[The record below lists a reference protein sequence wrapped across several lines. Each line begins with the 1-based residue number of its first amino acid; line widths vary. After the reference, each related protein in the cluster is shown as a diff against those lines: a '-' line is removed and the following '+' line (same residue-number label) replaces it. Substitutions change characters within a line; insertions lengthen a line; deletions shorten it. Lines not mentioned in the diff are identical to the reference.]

1 MEYQKPKKLST
12 FTKPTSTIFM
22 RLNQLSISNTRS
34 KGFFSNPKKGAS
46 WFALFW
52 QEKTTFFLS
61 QFSIS
66 IWGVTQLVFI
76 ITFLFSQQSFSQEIK
91 TDSVKRPKIGLV
103 LSGGGAKGFAHIGVL
118 KVLEEAGIKI
128 DYIGGTSMG
137 SVIGGLYASG
147 YNASQ
152 IDSIFKKTNFDD
164 LINDY
169 IPRSSKNFYGKKND
183 ELYAIVLPFSNFRV
197 GIPEALSKGMY
208 NYNLLSSLTRNVRHV
223 RDFNKLPTPFLCI
236 GTNIETGEEVLL
248 NKGNLVQAMMA
259 SAAFPSLFTPVE
271 IDGNLL
277 VDGGVVNNYPIKEVR
292 NLGADIIIGVDVQDD
307 LMKRKNLKNATRI
320 LVQITNLQSID
331 KMKKKIK
338 NTDVYIKPDIRD
350 YGVIS
355 FDKGEEIIR
364 KGEEAAFAVYEKI
377 KTLVNEDNYYK
388 KPKLKIATDTLKI
401 EKINSD
407 PLDNYTREYIRGKL
421 RFKPGSTI
429 TYDDL
434 KTGINNLNATQNF
447 STISYCL
454 QPNGEKD
461 DLDLVLQE
469 NPTQTF
475 LKLGLHYD
483 GLYKSAVLLN
493 LTHKKT
499 FLKNDVTSLDIILGD
514 NFRYD
519 FNYYVENGFNISF
532 GFRSR
537 LNQFNRNV
545 TTSLSGL
552 IPENQNLNLINVDF
566 MDLSNQAY
574 FQTIFVQKFLM
585 GGGLEYKYL
594 KINSPTLSNA
604 ENIIDKSNYFSAF
617 AYLKYD
623 SFDDKYYPSSGLY
636 FSTDLQTYL
645 ASSDYTNK
653 FKPFSIAKAELS
665 FVRTIFNKA
674 TVKIGADAGFN
685 IGSDSVPFFD
695 FILGGYGYNK
705 INNFNY
711 FYGYDFLSIAGNSF
725 IKTDITLDYEI
736 LKKNHINF
744 SANFANLGDD
754 IFSTVDW
761 VSMPKYT
768 GYALGYGLETIIG
781 PIEIKQSWSPQMSK
795 SFTWFSIGFMF

>member
-1 MEYQKPKKLST
+1 
-12 FTKPTSTIFM
+12 M
-22 RLNQLSISNTRS
+22 RLKELSIANDKS
-34 KGFFSNPKKGAS
+34 KGFFSN
-46 WFALFW
+46 
-52 QEKTTFFLS
+52 
-61 QFSIS
+61 S
-66 IWGVTQLVFI
+66 IWGATIVLLI
-76 ITFLFSQQSFSQEIK
+76 FLFFPQKTFSQEQK
-91 TDSVKRPKIGLV
+91 QDSIKRPKIGLV

-137 SVIGGLYASG
+137 AVIGGLYASG

-152 IDSIFKKTNFDD
+152 IDSIFKKTNFDE

-183 ELYAIVLPFSNFRV
+183 ELYAITLPFSNFRI

-271 IDGNLL
+271 IDGNLI

-292 NLGADIIIGVDVQDD
+292 NLGADIIIGADVQDD
-307 LMKRKNLKNATRI
+307 LMNRKKLKNATRI
-320 LVQITNLQSID
+320 LVQITNLQSIE
-331 KMKKKIK
+331 KMKSKVKD
-338 NTDVYIKPDIRD
+338 TDIYIKPDIRD
-350 YGVIS
+350 FGVIS
-355 FDKGEEIIR
+355 FDKGEEIVR
-364 KGEEAAFAVYEKI
+364 KGEEATFAVYEKI
-377 KTLVNEDNYYK
+377 KSLVNEETFYK
-388 KPKLKIATDTLKI
+388 KPKLKISSDTLEIK
-401 EKINSD
+401 KINVD
-407 PLDNYTREYIRGKL
+407 KLDNYTKEYINGKL
-421 RFKPGSTI
+421 RFKPESTI
-429 TYDDL
+429 TYHDL
-434 KTGINNLNATQNF
+434 KTGINNLNATENF

-454 QPNGEKD
+454 QPNGNDD
-461 DLDLVLQE
+461 DLDLVLKE
-469 NPTQTF
+469 NPTQTY

-483 GLYKSAVLLN
+483 GLYKSAILLN

-499 FLKNDVTSLDIILGD
+499 FLKNDVTSFDIILGD

-519 FNYYVENGFNISF
+519 FNYYIENGFNISF

-545 TTSLSGL
+545 TTSISQLQVSN
-552 IPENQNLNLINVDF
+552 PNVNLINVDF
-566 MDLSNQAY
+566 LDLTNQAY

-594 KINSPTLSNA
+594 KIDSPTLSN
-604 ENIIDKSNYFSAF
+604 NGNTIDKSNYFSVF
-617 AYLKYD
+617 GYLKYD
-623 SFDDKYYPSSGLY
+623 SLDKKTFPRSGLY
-636 FSTDLQTYL
+636 FSSDIQTYL
-645 ASSDYTNK
+645 ASSDFNNN
-653 FKPFSIAKAELS
+653 FKPFSMAKAEIAFAKTL
-665 FVRTIFNKA
+665 FRRATI
-674 TVKIGADAGFN
+674 KIGTDAGFN
-685 IGSDSVPFFD
+685 IGSDSVPYFD
-695 FILGGYGYNK
+695 YILGGYGYSK

-711 FYGYDFLSIAGNSF
+711 FYGYDFLSIAGNSY

-736 LKKNHINF
+736 IKKNHINF

-761 VSMPKYT
+761 ISMPKYS
-768 GYALGYGLETIIG
+768 GYAVGYGLETIIG
-781 PIEIKQSWSPQMSK
+781 PIEIKQSWSPEMSK
-795 SFTWFSIGFMF
+795 SFTWFSIGFLF

>member
-1 MEYQKPKKLST
+1 
-12 FTKPTSTIFM
+12 M
-22 RLNQLSISNTRS
+22 RSFQLYIS
-34 KGFFSNPKKGAS
+34 KICFKGAS
-46 WFALFW
+46 SYA
-52 QEKTTFFLS
+52 
-61 QFSIS
+61 FSF
-66 IWGVTQLVFI
+66 VLML
-76 ITFLFSQQSFSQEIK
+76 TFLFSSKSFSQETK
-91 TDSVKRPKIGLV
+91 KDSVKRPKIGLV

-152 IDSIFKKTNFDD
+152 IDSIFKQTNFDE

-259 SAAFPSLFTPVE
+259 SSAFPSLFTPVE

-277 VDGGVVNNYPIKEVR
+277 VDGGVVNNYPIQEVR

-307 LMKRKNLKNATRI
+307 LLKRKNLKNATRI
-320 LVQITNLQSID
+320 LVQITNLQSIE
-331 KMKKKIK
+331 KMKNKIK
-338 NTDVYIKPDIRD
+338 DTDVYIRPDIRD
-350 YGVIS
+350 FGVIS
-355 FDKGEEIIR
+355 FDRGEEIIR

-377 KTLVNEDNYYK
+377 KTD
-388 KPKLKIATDTLKI
+388 KL
-401 EKINSD
+401 E
-407 PLDNYTREYIRGKL
+407 NYTKEYIRGKL
-421 RFKPGSTI
+421 RFKLGSTI
-429 TYDDL
+429 TYNGL

-454 QPNGEKD
+454 EPNGDKD
-461 DLDLVLQE
+461 DLDLVLKE
-469 NPTQTF
+469 NPTQTY

-483 GLYKSAVLLN
+483 GLYKSGILLN

-499 FLKNDVTSLDIILGD
+499 FLKNDVTSVDIILGD

-545 TTSLSGL
+545 TTSLSSVL
-552 IPENQNLNLINVDF
+552 NENQNVNLINVDF
-566 MDLSNQAY
+566 MDINNQAY

-594 KINSPTLSNA
+594 KINSPTLAN
-604 ENIIDKSNYFSAF
+604 EDNIIDKSSYFSAF

-623 SFDDKYYPSSGLY
+623 SLDEKYYPSSGMY
-636 FSTDLQTYL
+636 FSTDLQTYM
-645 ASSDYTNK
+645 ASSDYTK
-653 FKPFSIAKAELS
+653 TFKPFSIAKAEASYVSTL
-665 FVRTIFNKA
+665 FKKA
-674 TVKIGADAGFN
+674 TFKIDADAGFTFGN
-685 IGSDSVPFFD
+685 SSVPFFD
-695 FILGGYGYNK
+695 FILGGYGYSK

-711 FYGYDFLSIAGNSF
+711 FYGYDFLSIAGNSY
-725 IKTDITLDYEI
+725 IKTGITLDYEI
-736 LKKNHINF
+736 LRKNHINL
-744 SANFANLGDD
+744 SANFANLGDN
-754 IFSTVDW
+754 IFSSVDW

-768 GYALGYGLETIIG
+768 GYAVGYGLETIIG
-781 PIEIKQSWSPQMSK
+781 PIEIKQSWSPEMSK
-795 SFTWFSIGFMF
+795 SFTWFSIGFQF

>member
-1 MEYQKPKKLST
+1 
-12 FTKPTSTIFM
+12 M
-22 RLNQLSISNTRS
+22 RLNKLLILKTQSTGFSPVPKSIGT
-34 KGFFSNPKKGAS
+34 
-46 WFALFW
+46 
-52 QEKTTFFLS
+52 
-61 QFSIS
+61 
-66 IWGVTQLVFI
+66 IWGAALLFFVF
-76 ITFLFSQQSFSQEIK
+76 LLLPENLFSQEIK
-91 TDSVKRPKIGLV
+91 QDSVKKRPKIGLV

-152 IDSIFKKTNFDD
+152 IDSIFKRTNFDE

-208 NYNLLSSLTRNVRHV
+208 NYNLLSSLTRNVRHF

-331 KMKKKIK
+331 KMKSKIK
-338 NTDVYIKPDIRD
+338 DTDVYIKPDIRD
-350 YGVIS
+350 FGVIS
-355 FDKGEEIIR
+355 FDRGEEIIR

-377 KTLVNEDNYYK
+377 KSLVNEDNFYK
-388 KPKLKIATDTLKI
+388 KPKLKIASDTLEI
-401 EKINSD
+401 QKINTEQ
-407 PLDNYTREYIRGKL
+407 LDNYTKEYIRGKL

-434 KTGINNLNATQNF
+434 KRGINNLNATQNF

-454 QPNGEKD
+454 QPDGNQD
-461 DLDLVLQE
+461 DLDLVLKE

-499 FLKNDVTSLDIILGD
+499 FLKNDVTSMDIILGD

-552 IPENQNLNLINVDF
+552 VSENPNLKLINVDF
-566 MDLSNQAY
+566 LDLTNQAY

-594 KINSPTLSNA
+594 KINSPTLSNE
-604 ENIIDKSNYFSAF
+604 ENIIDKSSYISAF

-623 SFDDKYYPSSGLY
+623 SFDDKHFPNSGLY

-653 FKPFSIAKAELS
+653 FKPFSIAKAEVS
-665 FVRTIFNKA
+665 FVKTVFRKA
-674 TVKIGADAGFN
+674 TIKIGADAGFN

-695 FILGGYGYNK
+695 FILGGFGYNK

-725 IKTDITLDYEI
+725 IKSDITLDYEI
-736 LKKNHINF
+736 LKKNHINI
-744 SANFANLGDD
+744 SANFANIGDD
-754 IFSTVDW
+754 IFTTVDW
-761 VSMPKYT
+761 ISMPKYS

-781 PIEIKQSWSPQMSK
+781 PIEVKQSWSPETSK
-795 SFTWFSIGFMF
+795 SFTWFSIGFAF

>member
-1 MEYQKPKKLST
+1 MRQIKLS
-12 FTKPTSTIFM
+12 I
-22 RLNQLSISNTRS
+22 LNTRS
-34 KGFFSNPKKGAS
+34 QGFSSVQTIIGSFWSILVLVILLLFNP
-46 WFALFW
+46 
-52 QEKTTFFLS
+52 QN
-61 QFSIS
+61 
-66 IWGVTQLVFI
+66 
-76 ITFLFSQQSFSQEIK
+76 SFSQEQK
-91 TDSVKRPKIGLV
+91 QDSIKRPKIGLV

-137 SVIGGLYASG
+137 AVIGGLYASG
-147 YNASQ
+147 YNGSQ
-152 IDSIFKKTNFDD
+152 IDSIFKQTNFDE

-236 GTNIETGEEVLL
+236 ATNIETGEEVLL

-259 SAAFPSLFTPVE
+259 SSAFPSLFTPVE

-331 KMKKKIK
+331 KMKSKIK
-338 NTDVYIKPDIRD
+338 NTDVYVKPDIRD

-364 KGEEAAFAVYEKI
+364 KGEEATFAVYEKI
-377 KTLVNEDNYYK
+377 KSLVNEDNFYK
-388 KPKLKIATDTLKI
+388 KPKLKIATDTIQIK
-401 EKINSD
+401 KINSD
-407 PLDNYTREYIRGKL
+407 KLDNYTKEYINGKL

-429 TYDDL
+429 TYGDL

-454 QPNGEKD
+454 QPNGEQD
-461 DLDLVLQE
+461 DLDLVLKE
-469 NPTQTF
+469 NPTQTY

-483 GLYKSAVLLN
+483 GLYKSAILLN

-519 FNYYVENGFNISF
+519 LNYYVENGFNISF

-545 TTSLSGL
+545 TSSIG
-552 IPENQNLNLINVDF
+552 NLTTPSPTVNLINVDF
-566 MDLSNQAY
+566 MDVSNQAY

-594 KINSPTLSNA
+594 KINSPTLSNE
-604 ENIIDKSNYFSAF
+604 ENIIDKSSYFSAF
-617 AYLKYD
+617 GYLKYD
-623 SFDDKYYPSSGLY
+623 SFDNKYFPHSGLY
-636 FSTDLQTYL
+636 FSTDVQTYL
-645 ASSDYTNK
+645 GSSDYTKTFN
-653 FKPFSIAKAELS
+653 PYSMAKAEVAVANTL
-665 FVRTIFNKA
+665 FRRA
-674 TVKIGADAGFN
+674 TFKFEADAGLTFGN
-685 IGSDSVPFFD
+685 DSVPFFD
-695 FILGGYGYNK
+695 YILGGYGYNK

-711 FYGYDFLSIAGNSF
+711 FYGYDFLSISGNSF
-725 IKTDITLDYEI
+725 IKAGITLDYEVF
-736 LKKNHINF
+736 KKNHVNF

-761 VSMPKYT
+761 VSMPKYS
-768 GYALGYGLETIIG
+768 GYAVGYGLETIIG
-781 PIEIKQSWSPQMSK
+781 PIEIKQSWSPELSK

>member
-1 MEYQKPKKLST
+1 
-12 FTKPTSTIFM
+12 M
-22 RLNQLSISNTRS
+22 RPVQLFISNSRS
-34 KGFFSNPKKGAS
+34 KR
-46 WFALFW
+46 
-52 QEKTTFFLS
+52 FFLS
-61 QFSIS
+61 NFSVSGWNVNLCAFLFLI
-66 IWGVTQLVFI
+66 
-76 ITFLFSQQSFSQEIK
+76 LFSQNSFSQDK
-91 TDSVKRPKIGLV
+91 KQDSVKRPKIGLV

-152 IDSIFKKTNFDD
+152 IDSIFKRTNFDE

-208 NYNLLSSLTRNVRHV
+208 NYNLLSSLTRNVRHI
-223 RDFNKLPTPFLCI
+223 RDFNQLPTPFLCI

-331 KMKKKIK
+331 KMKNKIK
-338 NTDVYIKPDIRD
+338 DTDVYIKPDIRD

-377 KTLVNEDNYYK
+377 KALSNETTFYK
-388 KPKLKIATDTLKI
+388 KPKLKISSDTVKI
-401 EKINSD
+401 QKINSD
-407 PLDNYTREYIRGKL
+407 RLDNYTKEYIRGKL

-454 QPNGEKD
+454 QPDGEKD
-461 DLDLVLQE
+461 DLDLVLKE

-483 GLYKSAVLLN
+483 GLYKSAILLN

-519 FNYYVENGFNISF
+519 LNYYVENGFNISF

-545 TTSLSGL
+545 TNSIS
-552 IPENQNLNLINVDF
+552 NLAAPNPNVNLINVDF
-566 MDLSNQAY
+566 LDLSNQAY

-594 KINSPTLSNA
+594 KINSPTLTTA
-604 ENIIDKSNYFSAF
+604 ENIIDKSNYFSVF
-617 AYLKYD
+617 GYLKYD
-623 SFDDKYYPSSGLY
+623 SFDKKYFPRSGLY
-636 FSTDLQTYL
+636 FSSDIQTYL
-645 ASSDYTNK
+645 ASSDFNNN
-653 FKPFSIAKAELS
+653 FKPFSMAKAEIS
-665 FVRTIFNKA
+665 FVKSVFRRG
-674 TVKIGADAGFN
+674 TVKIDADAGFN
-685 IGSDSVPFFD
+685 IGSDSVQFFD
-695 FILGGYGYNK
+695 FILGGYGYSK

-711 FYGYDFLSIAGNSF
+711 FYGYDFLSIAGNSY
-725 IKTDITLDYEI
+725 IKTAITLDYE
-736 LKKNHINF
+736 LFRKNHVNL

-761 VSMPKYT
+761 ISMPKYS
-768 GYALGYGLETIIG
+768 GYAVGYGLETIIG
-781 PIEIKQSWSPQMSK
+781 PIEIKQSWSPEVSK
-795 SFTWFSIGFMF
+795 SFTWFSIGFLF

>member
-1 MEYQKPKKLST
+1 
-12 FTKPTSTIFM
+12 M
-22 RLNQLSISNTRS
+22 RLNKLLISKNQSI
-34 KGFFSNPKKGAS
+34 GFSPVPRTIGTILGT
-46 WFALFW
+46 ALLFF
-52 QEKTTFFLS
+52 FFL
-61 QFSIS
+61 
-66 IWGVTQLVFI
+66 
-76 ITFLFSQQSFSQEIK
+76 FLPENSFSQEVK
-91 TDSVKRPKIGLV
+91 QDSVKRPKIGLV

-152 IDSIFKKTNFDD
+152 IDSIFKRTNFDE

-320 LVQITNLQSID
+320 LVQITNLQSIE
-331 KMKKKIK
+331 KMKSKIK
-338 NTDVYIKPDIRD
+338 DTDVYIKPDIRD

-377 KTLVNEDNYYK
+377 KSLVDEENFYK
-388 KPKLKIATDTLKI
+388 KPKLKIASDTLEIK
-401 EKINSD
+401 KINSD
-407 PLDNYTREYIRGKL
+407 QLDNYTKEYIRGKL

-454 QPNGEKD
+454 QPDGDQD
-461 DLDLVLQE
+461 DLDLVLKE

-499 FLKNDVTSLDIILGD
+499 FLKNDVTSMDIILGD

-519 FNYYVENGFNISF
+519 LNYYVENGFNISF

-552 IPENQNLNLINVDF
+552 VSENPNINLINVDF
-566 MDLSNQAY
+566 LDLSNQAY

-594 KINSPTLSNA
+594 KINSPTLSNT
-604 ENIIDKSNYFSAF
+604 ENIIDKSSYISAF

-623 SFDDKYYPSSGLY
+623 SFDSKSFPRSGLF

-653 FKPFSIAKAELS
+653 FTPFSIAKAEIA
-665 FVRTIFNKA
+665 FAKTVFRKA
-674 TVKIGADAGFN
+674 TVKIGTDAGFN

-695 FILGGYGYNK
+695 FILGGFGYNK

-736 LKKNHINF
+736 IKKNHVNF
-744 SANFANLGDD
+744 SANFANLGND
-754 IFSTVDW
+754 IFTTVDW
-761 VSMPKYT
+761 ISMPKYS
-768 GYALGYGLETIIG
+768 GYAVGYGLETIIG
-781 PIEIKQSWSPQMSK
+781 PIEVKQSWSPQMAK

>member
-1 MEYQKPKKLST
+1 
-12 FTKPTSTIFM
+12 M
-22 RLNQLSISNTRS
+22 RPNEFYITDNQL
-34 KGFFSNPKKGAS
+34 KEFFSNSVWGIATV
-46 WFALFW
+46 LFLLLLLP
-52 QEKTTFFLS
+52 EK
-61 QFSIS
+61 
-66 IWGVTQLVFI
+66 
-76 ITFLFSQQSFSQEIK
+76 SFSQEQK
-91 TDSVKRPKIGLV
+91 QDSVKRPKIGLV

-137 SVIGGLYASG
+137 SVIGGLYATG
-147 YNASQ
+147 YNATQ
-152 IDSIFKKTNFDD
+152 IDSIFKATNFDE

-183 ELYAIVLPFSNFRV
+183 ELYAITLPFSNFRI

-271 IDGNLL
+271 IDGKLL
-277 VDGGVVNNYPIKEVR
+277 VDGGVVNNYPIQEVR

-307 LMKRKNLKNATRI
+307 LLNRKGLKNATRI

-331 KMKKKIK
+331 KMKSKRQE
-338 NTDVYIKPDIRD
+338 TDIYIKPDIRD
-350 YGVIS
+350 FGVIS
-355 FDKGEEIIR
+355 FDRGEEIIR
-364 KGEEAAFAVYEKI
+364 KGEEATFAVYEKL
-377 KTLVNEDNYYK
+377 KTLVTEDNFYK
-388 KPKLKIATDTLKI
+388 KPKLKVSTDTLEI
-401 EKINSD
+401 NKINSEK
-407 PLDNYTREYIRGKL
+407 LDNFTKEYINGKL

-429 TYDDL
+429 TYADL

-454 QPNGEKD
+454 EPEGGKD
-461 DLDLVLQE
+461 NLDLVLKE
-469 NPTQTF
+469 NPTQTY

-483 GLYKSAVLLN
+483 GLYKSAILLN
-493 LTHKKT
+493 LTHRKT
-499 FLKNDVTSLDIILGD
+499 FLKNDVTSMDIILGD

-545 TTSLSGL
+545 TTNISNFADESGTV
-552 IPENQNLNLINVDF
+552 NQINVDF
-566 MDLSNQAY
+566 FDITNQAY

-594 KINSPTLSNA
+594 KIDSPTLTNEA
-604 ENIIDKSNYFSAF
+604 NIIDKSSYFSF
-617 AYLKYD
+617 FGYLKYD
-623 SFDDKYYPSSGLY
+623 SFDNKSFPHSGLY
-636 FSTDLQTYL
+636 FSSDVQTYL
-645 ASSDYTNK
+645 ASSDYTKN
-653 FKPFSIAKAELS
+653 FKPFSTAKAEIAFANTL
-665 FVRTIFNKA
+665 FKRA
-674 TVKIGADAGFN
+674 TFKIGADAGFN

-695 FILGGYGYNK
+695 YIFGGYGYSK

-711 FYGYDFLSIAGNSF
+711 FYGYDFLSIAGNSY
-725 IKTDITLDYEI
+725 IKTDITLDYEVF
-736 LKKNHINF
+736 KKNHINF

-761 VSMPKYT
+761 ISMPKYS
-768 GYALGYGLETIIG
+768 GYAVGYGLETIIG
-781 PIEIKQSWSPQMSK
+781 PIEIKQSWSPEVSK
-795 SFTWFSIGFMF
+795 SFTWFSIGFLF

>member
-1 MEYQKPKKLST
+1 M
-12 FTKPTSTIFM
+12 
-22 RLNQLSISNTRS
+22 
-34 KGFFSNPKKGAS
+34 
-46 WFALFW
+46 
-52 QEKTTFFLS
+52 
-61 QFSIS
+61 
-66 IWGVTQLVFI
+66 
-76 ITFLFSQQSFSQEIK
+76 TFLFSQEAFSQEMK
-91 TDSVKRPKIGLV
+91 KDSVKRPKIGLV

-152 IDSIFKKTNFDD
+152 IDSIFKKTNFDE

-183 ELYAIVLPFSNFRV
+183 ELYAIVLPFSNFRI

-277 VDGGVVNNYPIKEVR
+277 VDGGVVNNYPIQEVR

-307 LMKRKNLKNATRI
+307 LLKRKNLKNATRI
-320 LVQITNLQSID
+320 LVQITNLQSIE
-331 KMKKKIK
+331 KMKNKRKD
-338 NTDVYIKPDIRD
+338 TDVYIKPDIRD
-350 YGVIS
+350 FGVIS
-355 FDKGEEIIR
+355 FDRGEEIIR
-364 KGEEAAFAVYEKI
+364 KGEEASFAVYEKL
-377 KTLVNEDNYYK
+377 KTLTDENNFYK
-388 KPKLKIATDTLKI
+388 KPKLKLASDTLHI
-401 EKINSD
+401 QDINTD
-407 PLDNYTREYIRGKL
+407 KLENYTKEYIRGKL

-429 TYDDL
+429 TYDGL
-434 KTGINNLNATQNF
+434 KAGINNLNATQNF

-454 QPNGEKD
+454 QPDGDKD
-461 DLDLVLQE
+461 DLDLVLRE
-469 NPTQTF
+469 NPTQTY

-545 TTSLSGL
+545 TTSLSGVL
-552 IPENQNLNLINVDF
+552 KENPNVNLINVDF
-566 MDLSNQAY
+566 MDITNQAY

-594 KINSPTLSNA
+594 KINSPTLANE
-604 ENIIDKSNYFSAF
+604 ENIIEKSNYFSAF

-623 SFDDKYYPSSGLY
+623 SLDEKYYPNSGLY
-636 FSTDLQTYL
+636 FSTDLQTYM
-645 ASSDYTNK
+645 ASSDYTK
-653 FKPFSIAKAELS
+653 QFKPFSIAKAEIS
-665 FVRTIFNKA
+665 VVRPLFRKA
-674 TVKIGADAGFN
+674 TIKFGADAGFN

-695 FILGGYGYNK
+695 FIFGGYGYNK

-711 FYGYDFLSIAGNSF
+711 FYGYDFLSIAGNSY
-725 IKTDITLDYEI
+725 IKTDINIDYEI
-736 LKKNHINF
+736 FKKNHINV

-754 IFSTVDW
+754 IFSSVDW
-761 VSMPKYT
+761 ISMPKYT
-768 GYALGYGLETIIG
+768 GYAIGYGLETIIG
-781 PIEIKQSWSPQMSK
+781 PIEVKQSWSPEMSK
-795 SFTWFSIGFMF
+795 SFTWFSIGFQF

>member
-1 MEYQKPKKLST
+1 
-12 FTKPTSTIFM
+12 M
-22 RLNQLSISNTRS
+22 RLSKLLILKTQSTGFSPVPKSIGT
-34 KGFFSNPKKGAS
+34 
-46 WFALFW
+46 
-52 QEKTTFFLS
+52 
-61 QFSIS
+61 
-66 IWGVTQLVFI
+66 IWGAALLFFVF
-76 ITFLFSQQSFSQEIK
+76 LLLPENSFSQEIK
-91 TDSVKRPKIGLV
+91 QDSVKKRPKIGLV

-152 IDSIFKKTNFDD
+152 IDSIFKRTNFDE

-331 KMKKKIK
+331 KMKSKIK
-338 NTDVYIKPDIRD
+338 DTDVYIKPDIRD
-350 YGVIS
+350 FGVIS
-355 FDKGEEIIR
+355 FDRGEEIIR

-377 KTLVNEDNYYK
+377 KSLVNEDNFYK
-388 KPKLKIATDTLKI
+388 KPKLKIASDTLEIK
-401 EKINSD
+401 KINSD
-407 PLDNYTREYIRGKL
+407 QLDNYTKEYIRGKL

-454 QPNGEKD
+454 QPDGNQD
-461 DLDLVLQE
+461 DLDLVLKE

-519 FNYYVENGFNISF
+519 LNYYVENGFNISF

-552 IPENQNLNLINVDF
+552 VSENPNLKLINVDF
-566 MDLSNQAY
+566 LDLTNQAY

-594 KINSPTLSNA
+594 KINSPTLSNE
-604 ENIIDKSNYFSAF
+604 ENIIDKSSYISAF

-623 SFDDKYYPSSGLY
+623 SFDDKHFPNSGLY

-653 FKPFSIAKAELS
+653 FKPFSIAKAEVS
-665 FVRTIFNKA
+665 FVKTVFRKA
-674 TVKIGADAGFN
+674 TIKIGADAGFN

-695 FILGGYGYNK
+695 FILGGFGYNK

-725 IKTDITLDYEI
+725 IKSDITLDYEI
-736 LKKNHINF
+736 LKKNHINIT
-744 SANFANLGDD
+744 ANFANIGDD
-754 IFSTVDW
+754 IFTTVDW
-761 VSMPKYT
+761 ISMPKYS
-768 GYALGYGLETIIG
+768 GYSVGYGLETIIG
-781 PIEIKQSWSPQMSK
+781 PIEVKQSWSPETSK
-795 SFTWFSIGFMF
+795 SFTWFSIGFAF

>member
-1 MEYQKPKKLST
+1 MCP
-12 FTKPTSTIFM
+12 
-22 RLNQLSISNTRS
+22 NQLSNLNTRS
-34 KGFFSNPKKGAS
+34 KRF
-46 WFALFW
+46 
-52 QEKTTFFLS
+52 
-61 QFSIS
+61 FSIS
-66 IWGVTQLVFI
+66 TTIGTWFI
-76 ITFLFSQQSFSQEIK
+76 MAFLLFLSCSEKSFSQEIK
-91 TDSVKRPKIGLV
+91 KDSVKRPKIGLV

-137 SVIGGLYASG
+137 AVIGGLYASG

-152 IDSIFKKTNFDD
+152 IDSIFKQTNFDE
-164 LINDY
+164 LISDY

-183 ELYAIVLPFSNFRV
+183 ELYAIVLPFSNFKI

-236 GTNIETGEEVLL
+236 ATNIETGEEVLL
-248 NKGNLVQAMMA
+248 NKGNLVQAMVA
-259 SAAFPSLFTPVE
+259 SSAFPSLFTPVE

-277 VDGGVVNNYPIKEVR
+277 VDGGVVNNYPIDEVR
-292 NLGADIIIGVDVQDD
+292 ALGADIIIGVDVQDD

-331 KMKKKIK
+331 KMKSKTKE
-338 NTDVYIKPDIRD
+338 TDIYVKPDIRD
-350 YGVIS
+350 FGVIS
-355 FDKGEEIIR
+355 FDRGEEIVR
-364 KGEEAAFAVYEKI
+364 KGEEATFAVYEKL
-377 KTLVNEDNYYK
+377 KTLVTEDNFYK
-388 KPKLKIATDTLKI
+388 KPKLKLSSDTI
-401 EKINSD
+401 QINKINSD
-407 PLDNYTREYIRGKL
+407 QLDNYTKEYINGKL

-429 TYDDL
+429 TYNDL
-434 KTGINNLNATQNF
+434 KRGINNLNATQNF

-454 QPNGEKD
+454 QPDGTQDN
-461 DLDLVLQE
+461 LDLVLKE
-469 NPTQTF
+469 NPTQTY

-483 GLYKSAVLLN
+483 GLYKSGILLN

-519 FNYYVENGFNISF
+519 LNYYIENGFNISF

-545 TTSLSGL
+545 TTSISNLSST
-552 IPENQNLNLINVDF
+552 PNVNLINVDF
-566 MDLSNQAY
+566 LDLTNQAY

-594 KINSPTLSNA
+594 KINSPTLANVD
-604 ENIIDKSNYFSAF
+604 NIIDKSNYFSVF
-617 AYLKYD
+617 GYLKYD
-623 SFDDKYYPSSGLY
+623 SFDNKSFPRSGLY
-636 FSTDLQTYL
+636 FSSDLQTFL
-645 ASSDYTNK
+645 ASSDYTNN
-653 FKPFSIAKAELS
+653 FKPFSIAKAEVAFAKTL
-665 FVRTIFNKA
+665 FRRA
-674 TVKIGADAGFN
+674 TVKVGADAGFN

-695 FILGGYGYNK
+695 FILGGYGYSK

-711 FYGYDFLSIAGNSF
+711 FYGYDFLSIAGNSY

-736 LKKNHINF
+736 FKKNHVNF

-781 PIEIKQSWSPQMSK
+781 PIEIKQSWSPEMSK
-795 SFTWFSIGFMF
+795 SFTWFSIGFLF

>member
-1 MEYQKPKKLST
+1 MFV
-12 FTKPTSTIFM
+12 FT
-22 RLNQLSISNTRS
+22 LL
-34 KGFFSNPKKGAS
+34 FFS
-46 WFALFW
+46 
-52 QEKTTFFLS
+52 S
-61 QFSIS
+61 QK
-66 IWGVTQLVFI
+66 
-76 ITFLFSQQSFSQEIK
+76 SFSQETSEK
-91 TDSVKRPKIGLV
+91 EKQAEARRPKIGLV

-137 SVIGGLYASG
+137 SIIGGLYASG

-152 IDSIFKKTNFDD
+152 IDSIFKRTNFDE

-183 ELYAIVLPFSNFRV
+183 ELYAIVLPFSNFKV

-331 KMKKKIK
+331 KMKDKIK
-338 NTDVYIKPDIRD
+338 DTDVYIKPDIRD

-355 FDKGEEIIR
+355 FDKGEQIIR

-377 KTLVNEDNYYK
+377 KTLVNEDNFYK
-388 KPKLKIATDTLKI
+388 KPKLKIVTDTI
-401 EKINSD
+401 EIDQINSEK
-407 PLDNYTREYIRGKL
+407 LENFTREYIRGKL

-454 QPNGEKD
+454 QPDGKKD
-461 DLDLVLQE
+461 DLDLVLKE
-469 NPTQTF
+469 NPTQTY

-483 GLYKSAVLLN
+483 GLYKSGILLN

-499 FLKNDVTSLDIILGD
+499 FLKNDITSLDVILGD

-545 TTSLSGL
+545 TTSISNF
-552 IPENQNLNLINVDF
+552 IPENQNVNLINVDF
-566 MDLSNQAY
+566 MDVTNQAY

-585 GGGLEYKYL
+585 GGGFEYKYL
-594 KINSPTLSNA
+594 KINSPTLSNN
-604 ENIIDKSNYFSAF
+604 ENIIEKSNYFSLF
-617 AYLKYD
+617 GYLKYD
-623 SFDDKYYPSSGLY
+623 SFDNKSFPHSGLY
-636 FSTDLQTYL
+636 FSGDLQTYM
-645 ASSDYTNK
+645 ASSDYTK
-653 FKPFSIAKAELS
+653 QFKPFSIAKAEIA
-665 FVRTIFNKA
+665 FARTLFRKA
-674 TVKIGADAGFN
+674 TIKISADAGFN

-695 FILGGYGYNK
+695 FILGGFGYSR
-705 INNFNY
+705 ISNFNY

-725 IKTDITLDYEI
+725 IKSAITLDYE
-736 LKKNHINF
+736 LFKKNHVNF
-744 SANFANLGDD
+744 TANFANLGDD
-754 IFSTVDW
+754 IFTTVDW
-761 VSMPKYT
+761 ISMPKYS
-768 GYALGYGLETIIG
+768 GYAVGYGLETIIG
-781 PIEIKQSWSPQMSK
+781 PIEIKQSWSPETSK
-795 SFTWFSIGFMF
+795 SYTWFSIGFQF

>member
-1 MEYQKPKKLST
+1 
-12 FTKPTSTIFM
+12 M
-22 RLNQLSISNTRS
+22 RSFQLYISKNWF
-34 KGFFSNPKKGAS
+34 KGVSSRAFS
-46 WFALFW
+46 FVVL
-52 QEKTTFFLS
+52 L
-61 QFSIS
+61 
-66 IWGVTQLVFI
+66 L
-76 ITFLFSQQSFSQEIK
+76 FLFSQEAFSQEIK
-91 TDSVKRPKIGLV
+91 KDSIKRPKIGLV

-152 IDSIFKKTNFDD
+152 IDSIFKKTNFDE

-183 ELYAIVLPFSNFRV
+183 ELYAVVLPFSNFRI

-248 NKGNLVQAMMA
+248 NRGNLVQAMMA

-277 VDGGVVNNYPIKEVR
+277 VDGGVVNNYPIQEVR
-292 NLGADIIIGVDVQDD
+292 NIGADIIIGVDVQDD
-307 LMKRKNLKNATRI
+307 LLKRKNLKNATRI
-320 LVQITNLQSID
+320 LVQITNLQSIE
-331 KMKKKIK
+331 KMKSKVKD
-338 NTDVYIKPDIRD
+338 TDVYIKPDIRD
-350 YGVIS
+350 FGVIS
-355 FDKGEEIIR
+355 FDRGEEIIR
-364 KGEEAAFAVYEKI
+364 KGEEAAFAVYEKL
-377 KTLVNEDNYYK
+377 KTLTDENNFYK
-388 KPKLKIATDTLKI
+388 KPKLKVATDTLHI
-401 EKINSD
+401 QDINTD
-407 PLDNYTREYIRGKL
+407 KLENYTKEYIRGKL

-429 TYDDL
+429 TYDGL
-434 KTGINNLNATQNF
+434 KAGINNLNATQNF

-454 QPNGEKD
+454 QPNGDKD
-461 DLDLVLQE
+461 NLDLVLRE
-469 NPTQTF
+469 NPTQTY

-545 TTSLSGL
+545 TTSLSGVL
-552 IPENQNLNLINVDF
+552 KETPNVNLINVDF
-566 MDLSNQAY
+566 MDINNQAY

-594 KINSPTLSNA
+594 KINSPTLAN
-604 ENIIDKSNYFSAF
+604 EDNIIEKSNYFSAF

-623 SFDDKYYPSSGLY
+623 SLDEKYYPSSGLY
-636 FSTDLQTYL
+636 FSTDVQTYM
-645 ASSDYTNK
+645 ASSDYTK
-653 FKPFSIAKAELS
+653 QFKPFSIAKAEVS
-665 FVRTIFNKA
+665 IVRPLFRKA
-674 TVKIGADAGFN
+674 TIKFGADAGFN

-711 FYGYDFLSIAGNSF
+711 FYGYDFLSIAGNSY
-725 IKTDITLDYEI
+725 IKSDINIDYEI
-736 LKKNHINF
+736 FKKNHINV

-754 IFSTVDW
+754 IFSSVDW

-768 GYALGYGLETIIG
+768 GYAIGYGLETIIG
-781 PIEIKQSWSPQMSK
+781 PIEVKQSWSPEMSK
-795 SFTWFSIGFMF
+795 SFTWFSIGFQF

>member
-1 MEYQKPKKLST
+1 ML
-12 FTKPTSTIFM
+12 
-22 RLNQLSISNTRS
+22 
-34 KGFFSNPKKGAS
+34 FFN
-46 WFALFW
+46 
-52 QEKTTFFLS
+52 S
-61 QFSIS
+61 QQ
-66 IWGVTQLVFI
+66 T
-76 ITFLFSQQSFSQEIK
+76 FSQAQKQ
-91 TDSVKRPKIGLV
+91 DSVKRPKIGLV

-137 SVIGGLYASG
+137 SIIGGLYASG

-152 IDSIFKKTNFDD
+152 IDSIFKKTNFDE

-183 ELYAIVLPFSNFRV
+183 ELYAIVLPFSKFRV

-223 RDFNKLPTPFLCI
+223 RDFNKLPIPFLCI

-271 IDGNLL
+271 IDGKLL

-292 NLGADIIIGVDVQDD
+292 DLGADIIIGVDVQDD
-307 LMKRKNLKNATRI
+307 LLNRKSLKNATRI

-331 KMKKKIK
+331 KMKNKIK
-338 NTDVYIKPDIRD
+338 DTDVYIKPDIRD

-377 KTLVNEDNYYK
+377 KTLTDETTFYK
-388 KPKLKIATDTLKI
+388 KPKLKVSSDTI
-401 EKINSD
+401 EINKINSD
-407 PLDNYTREYIRGKL
+407 KLDNYTKEYIRGKL

-434 KTGINNLNATQNF
+434 KAGMNNLDATQNF
-447 STISYCL
+447 SAISYCL
-454 QPNGEKD
+454 QPAGEQD
-461 DLDLVLQE
+461 DLDLVLKE
-469 NPTQTF
+469 NPTQTY

-483 GLYKSAVLLN
+483 GLYKSAILLN

-519 FNYYVENGFNISF
+519 LNYYVENGFNISF

-545 TTSLSGL
+545 TNSFSSLITESPGS
-552 IPENQNLNLINVDF
+552 LINVDF
-566 MDLSNQAY
+566 MDVTNQAY

-604 ENIIDKSNYFSAF
+604 DNIIEKSNYFSVF
-617 AYLKYD
+617 GYLKYD
-623 SFDDKYYPSSGLY
+623 SLDSKSFPHSGVY
-636 FSTDLQTYL
+636 FSADVQTYL
-645 ASSDYTNK
+645 ASSDYTQK
-653 FKPFSIAKAELS
+653 FKPFSTAKAEIA
-665 FVRTIFNKA
+665 FVDRLFKKA
-674 TVKIGADAGFN
+674 TFKIEADAGFN

-695 FILGGYGYNK
+695 YILGGYGYNK

-711 FYGYDFLSIAGNSF
+711 FYGYDFLSIAGNSY
-725 IKTDITLDYEI
+725 IKTALTLDYEI
-736 LKKNHINF
+736 FKKNHVNV
-744 SANFANLGDD
+744 SANYANLGDD

-761 VSMPKYT
+761 LSMPKYS
-768 GYALGYGLETIIG
+768 GYAIGYGLETIIG
-781 PIEIKQSWSPQMSK
+781 PIEVKHSWSPEMSK
-795 SFTWFSIGFMF
+795 SFTWFSIGFLF

>member
-1 MEYQKPKKLST
+1 MRIDQLPHEN
-12 FTKPTSTIFM
+12 TI
-22 RLNQLSISNTRS
+22 S
-34 KGFFSNPKKGAS
+34 KSFFSSLENELSKV
-46 WFALFW
+46 ALFF
-52 QEKTTFFLS
+52 QRGKTLCIL
-61 QFSIS
+61 QFS
-66 IWGVTQLVFI
+66 
-76 ITFLFSQQSFSQEIK
+76 FSVRSATVLIFAVLLLNPQKTFSQEQK
-91 TDSVKRPKIGLV
+91 KDSLKRPKIGLV

-137 SVIGGLYASG
+137 SIIGGLYASG

-152 IDSIFKKTNFDD
+152 IDSIFKKTNFDE

-183 ELYAIVLPFSNFRV
+183 ELYAIALPFSNFRI

-208 NYNLLSSLTRNVRHV
+208 NYNLLSGLTRNVRHV
-223 RDFNKLPTPFLCI
+223 RDFNQLPTPFLCI

-259 SAAFPSLFTPVE
+259 SSAFPSLFTPIE

-307 LMKRKNLKNATRI
+307 LMNRKNLKNATKI

-331 KMKKKIK
+331 KMKNKIK
-338 NTDVYIKPDIRD
+338 DTDVYIKPDIRD

-364 KGEEAAFAVYEKI
+364 KGEEAAFAVYERI
-377 KTLVNEDNYYK
+377 KSLTDEAHFYK
-388 KPKLKIATDTLKI
+388 KPKLKIASDTLQI
-401 EKINSD
+401 NQINSEN
-407 PLDNYTREYIRGKL
+407 LENYTKEYIRGKL

-429 TYDDL
+429 TYNDL

-454 QPNGEKD
+454 QPDGQQD
-461 DLDLVLQE
+461 DLDIVLKE

-483 GLYKSAVLLN
+483 GLYKSGILLN

-499 FLKNDVTSLDIILGD
+499 FLKNDVTSLDVILGD

-519 FNYYVENGFNISF
+519 FNYYIENGFNISF
-532 GFRSR
+532 GFQSR

-545 TTSLSGL
+545 TTSINTLTA
-552 IPENQNLNLINVDF
+552 QNPNVNLINVDF
-566 MDLSNQAY
+566 LDITNQAY

-585 GGGLEYKYL
+585 GGGFEYKYL
-594 KINSPTLSNA
+594 KIDSPTLSNTVNTI
-604 ENIIDKSNYFSAF
+604 EKSSYLSLFG
-617 AYLKYD
+617 YLKYD
-623 SFDDKYYPSSGLY
+623 SFDSKSFPRSGLY

-645 ASSDYTNK
+645 ASSDYTQQ
-653 FKPFSIAKAELS
+653 FKPFSIAKAEIA
-665 FVRTIFNKA
+665 FVKTFFRKA
-674 TVKIGADAGFN
+674 TFKIDADAGFN

-695 FILGGYGYNK
+695 FILGGYGYSK

-725 IKTDITLDYEI
+725 IKTGLTLDYEI
-736 LKKNHINF
+736 FKKNHVNL
-744 SANFANLGDD
+744 SANFANLGND
-754 IFSTVDW
+754 IFTKVDW
-761 VSMPKYT
+761 ISMPKYT
-768 GYALGYGLETIIG
+768 GYAVGYGLETIIG
-781 PIEIKQSWSPQMSK
+781 PIEIKQSWSPEMSK
-795 SFTWFSIGFMF
+795 SFTWFSIGFLF

>member
-1 MEYQKPKKLST
+1 
-12 FTKPTSTIFM
+12 M
-22 RLNQLSISNTRS
+22 RQIQLSISNTRS
-34 KGFFSNPKKGAS
+34 KGFSFPTIIGSFWSTIVLLTILLLNP
-46 WFALFW
+46 
-52 QEKTTFFLS
+52 QN
-61 QFSIS
+61 
-66 IWGVTQLVFI
+66 
-76 ITFLFSQQSFSQEIK
+76 SFSQEQK
-91 TDSVKRPKIGLV
+91 KDSIKRPKIGLV

-137 SVIGGLYASG
+137 AVIGGLYASG

-152 IDSIFKKTNFDD
+152 IDSIFKKTNFDE

-183 ELYAIVLPFSNFRV
+183 ELYAIVLPFSNFRI

-208 NYNLLSSLTRNVRHV
+208 NYNLLSSLTRNVRHI

-236 GTNIETGEEVLL
+236 ATNIETGEEVLL

-259 SAAFPSLFTPVE
+259 SSAFPSLFTPVE

-277 VDGGVVNNYPIKEVR
+277 VDGGVVNNYPIEEVR

-331 KMKKKIK
+331 KMKAKIK
-338 NTDVYIKPDIRD
+338 ETDIYVKPDIRD
-350 YGVIS
+350 FGVIS
-355 FDKGEEIIR
+355 FDRGEEIIR
-364 KGEEAAFAVYEKI
+364 KGEEATFAVYEKI
-377 KTLVNEDNYYK
+377 KSLVNEDNFYK
-388 KPKLKIATDTLKI
+388 KPKLKISTDTVQIK
-401 EKINSD
+401 KINSTK
-407 PLDNYTREYIRGKL
+407 LENFTKEYINGKL
-421 RFKPGSTI
+421 RFKPGSTT
-429 TYDDL
+429 TYADL

-454 QPNGEKD
+454 QPNGKQD
-461 DLDLVLQE
+461 DLDLVLTE
-469 NPTQTF
+469 NPTQTY

-483 GLYKSAVLLN
+483 GLYKSAILLN

-499 FLKNDVTSLDIILGD
+499 FLKNDITSLDIILGD

-519 FNYYVENGFNISF
+519 FNYYIENGFNISF

-545 TTSLSGL
+545 TTSIS
-552 IPENQNLNLINVDF
+552 NLAITPNVNLINVDF
-566 MDLSNQAY
+566 LDLTNQVY

-585 GGGLEYKYL
+585 GGGVEYKYL
-594 KINSPTLSNA
+594 KINSPTLSNT
-604 ENIIDKSNYFSAF
+604 ENIIDKSNYFSF
-617 AYLKYD
+617 FGYLKYD
-623 SFDDKYYPSSGLY
+623 SFDNKSFPHSGLY
-636 FSTDLQTYL
+636 FSSDLQTYL
-645 ASSDYTNK
+645 ASSDYTNQ
-653 FKPFSIAKAELS
+653 FKPFSIAKAEIAFAKTL
-665 FVRTIFNKA
+665 FRKA

-685 IGSDSVPFFD
+685 IGSDSVPFFN
-695 FILGGYGYNK
+695 FILGGYGYSK
-705 INNFNY
+705 VNNFNY
-711 FYGYDFLSIAGNSF
+711 FYGYDFLSIAGNSY

-736 LKKNHINF
+736 FKKNHVNF

-761 VSMPKYT
+761 ISMPKYT
-768 GYALGYGLETIIG
+768 GYAFGYGLETIIG
-781 PIEIKQSWSPQMSK
+781 PIEIKQSWSPEMSK
-795 SFTWFSIGFMF
+795 SFTWFSIGFLF

>member
-1 MEYQKPKKLST
+1 
-12 FTKPTSTIFM
+12 M
-22 RLNQLSISNTRS
+22 RPIQLSISNTRS
-34 KGFFSNPKKGAS
+34 KRFFSTLKKGAS
-46 WFALFW
+46 KVALFL
-52 QEKTTFFLS
+52 QEKISLCLS
-61 QFSIS
+61 QFSIT
-66 IWGVTQLVFI
+66 IWGVQLV
-76 ITFLFSQQSFSQEIK
+76 LFTLLFFNSQYSFSQENNEK
-91 TDSVKRPKIGLV
+91 AKQDEARRPKIGLV

-137 SVIGGLYASG
+137 SIIGGLYASG

-152 IDSIFKKTNFDD
+152 IDSIFKKTNFDE

-183 ELYAIVLPFSNFRV
+183 ELYAIVLPFSNFKV

-307 LMKRKNLKNATRI
+307 LMNRKNLKNATRI

-331 KMKKKIK
+331 KMKSKIK
-338 NTDVYIKPDIRD
+338 DTDVYIKPDIRD

-377 KTLVNEDNYYK
+377 KTLSNENNFYK
-388 KPKLKIATDTLKI
+388 KPKLKIATDTLEI
-401 EKINSD
+401 NKINSD
-407 PLDNYTREYIRGKL
+407 KLENFTREYIRGKL

-429 TYDDL
+429 TYNDL

-454 QPNGEKD
+454 QPDGKED
-461 DLDLVLQE
+461 DLDLVLKE
-469 NPTQTF
+469 NPTQTY

-483 GLYKSAVLLN
+483 GLYKSGILLN

-499 FLKNDVTSLDIILGD
+499 FLKNDITSIDIVLGD

-532 GFRSR
+532 GFKSR

-545 TTSLSGL
+545 TTSISNVFK
-552 IPENQNLNLINVDF
+552 ENSTADLINVDF
-566 MDLSNQAY
+566 MDVTNQAY

-594 KINSPTLSNA
+594 KINSPTLSNTDK
-604 ENIIDKSNYFSAF
+604 IIEKSNYFSVF
-617 AYLKYD
+617 GYLKYD
-623 SFDDKYYPSSGLY
+623 SFDNRSYPHSGLY
-636 FSTDLQTYL
+636 FSTDIQTFL
-645 ASSDYTNK
+645 ASSDYTK
-653 FKPFSIAKAELS
+653 QFKPFSIAKAEIAFAKTL
-665 FVRTIFNKA
+665 FRKA
-674 TVKIGADAGFN
+674 TIKVGADAGFN

-725 IKTDITLDYEI
+725 IKTAITLDYEI
-736 LKKNHINF
+736 FKKNHINL
-744 SANFANLGDD
+744 SANYANLGDD
-754 IFSTVDW
+754 IFTSVDW
-761 VSMPKYT
+761 VSMPKYS
-768 GYALGYGLETIIG
+768 GYAVGYGLETIIG
-781 PIEIKQSWSPQMSK
+781 PIEVKQSWSPEMSR
-795 SFTWFSIGFMF
+795 SYTWFSIGFVF

>member
-1 MEYQKPKKLST
+1 
-12 FTKPTSTIFM
+12 M
-22 RLNQLSISNTRS
+22 RPNQLSILNTRS
-34 KGFFSNPKKGAS
+34 KVFFSDPRKGAS
-46 WFALFW
+46 WAALFW
-52 QEKTTFFLS
+52 QEKTIFSFS
-61 QFSIS
+61 QFSIFS
-66 IWGVTQLVFI
+66 LH
-76 ITFLFSQQSFSQEIK
+76 ITALLFTLLLLTPQKSFSQENK
-91 TDSVKRPKIGLV
+91 RDSIKRPKIGLV

-137 SVIGGLYASG
+137 SVIGRLYASG
-147 YNASQ
+147 YNASL
-152 IDSIFKKTNFDD
+152 IDSIFKRTNFDE

-183 ELYAIVLPFSNFRV
+183 ELYAIVLPFSNFKI

-307 LMKRKNLKNATRI
+307 LLNRKNLKNATRI
-320 LVQITNLQSID
+320 LVQITNLQSIE
-331 KMKKKIK
+331 KMKSKVKD
-338 NTDVYIKPDIRD
+338 TDIYIKPDIRD

-364 KGEEAAFAVYEKI
+364 KGEEASFAVYEKL
-377 KTLVNEDNYYK
+377 KSLVNEDNFYK
-388 KPKLKIATDTLKI
+388 KPKLKIASDTLKI
-401 EKINSD
+401 AKINSD
-407 PLDNYTREYIRGKL
+407 NLENYTKEYIRGKL
-421 RFKPGSTI
+421 RFKPESTI
-429 TYDDL
+429 TYADL

-454 QPNGEKD
+454 EPNGESD
-461 DLDLVLQE
+461 DLDLVLKE
-469 NPTQTF
+469 NPTQTY

-483 GLYKSAVLLN
+483 GLYKSGILLN

-499 FLKNDVTSLDIILGD
+499 FLKNDVTSMDIILGD

-545 TTSLSGL
+545 TTNISTLTA
-552 IPENQNLNLINVDF
+552 QNPNVNLINVDF

-594 KINSPTLSNA
+594 KISSPTLA
-604 ENIIDKSNYFSAF
+604 NIDNVIDKSSYLSAF

-623 SFDDKYYPSSGLY
+623 SFDDKYYPNSGLY

-645 ASSDYTNK
+645 ASSNYTNL
-653 FKPFSIAKAELS
+653 FKPFSMAKAEVS
-665 FVRTIFNKA
+665 YVNTIFKKL
-674 TVKIGADAGFN
+674 TFKIDADAGLTFGN
-685 IGSDSVPFFD
+685 DSVPFFD
-695 FILGGYGYNK
+695 YILGGYGYNK

-725 IKTDITLDYEI
+725 IKTGITLDYEI
-736 LKKNHINF
+736 FKKNHVNL
-744 SANFANLGDD
+744 SANYANLGDD

-761 VSMPKYT
+761 ISMPKYS
-768 GYALGYGLETIIG
+768 GYAVGYGLETIIG
-781 PIEIKQSWSPQMSK
+781 PIEIKQSWSPEMSK
-795 SFTWFSIGFMF
+795 SFTWFSIGFLF

>member
-1 MEYQKPKKLST
+1 MCP
-12 FTKPTSTIFM
+12 
-22 RLNQLSISNTRS
+22 NQLSISNTQARS
-34 KGFFSNPKKGAS
+34 KGFF
-46 WFALFW
+46 FAPITIGTFW
-52 QEKTTFFLS
+52 SIIMFLTLLLLIPEK
-61 QFSIS
+61 
-66 IWGVTQLVFI
+66 
-76 ITFLFSQQSFSQEIK
+76 SFSQEQK
-91 TDSVKRPKIGLV
+91 QDSVKRPKIGLV

-137 SVIGGLYASG
+137 AVIGGLYASG

-152 IDSIFKKTNFDD
+152 IDSIFKQTNFDE

-208 NYNLLSSLTRNVRHV
+208 NYNLLSSLTRNVRHI

-259 SAAFPSLFTPVE
+259 SSAFPSLFTPVE

-307 LMKRKNLKNATRI
+307 LLKRKSLKNATRI

-331 KMKKKIK
+331 KMKSKIK
-338 NTDVYIKPDIRD
+338 DTDVYVKPDIRD
-350 YGVIS
+350 FGVIS

-364 KGEEAAFAVYEKI
+364 KGEEATFAVYEKI
-377 KTLVNEDNYYK
+377 KSLVNEDNFYK
-388 KPKLKIATDTLKI
+388 KPKLKVSSDTIQIK
-401 EKINSD
+401 KINSEK
-407 PLDNYTREYIRGKL
+407 LDNYTKEYINGKL

-429 TYDDL
+429 TYNDL

-454 QPNGEKD
+454 QPDGKQD
-461 DLDLVLQE
+461 DLDLVLKE
-469 NPTQTF
+469 NPTQTY

-483 GLYKSAVLLN
+483 GLYKSAILLN

-499 FLKNDVTSLDIILGD
+499 FLKNDITSLDIILGD

-519 FNYYVENGFNISF
+519 LNYYVENGFNISF

-545 TTSLSGL
+545 TSSLG
-552 IPENQNLNLINVDF
+552 NLTTPNPGVNLINVDF
-566 MDLSNQAY
+566 LDLSNQAY

-594 KINSPTLSNA
+594 KINSPTLSNTD
-604 ENIIDKSNYFSAF
+604 NVIDKSSYFSAF
-617 AYLKYD
+617 GYLKYD
-623 SFDDKYYPSSGLY
+623 SFDNKSFPHSGLF
-636 FSTDLQTYL
+636 FSTDVQTYL
-645 ASSDYTNK
+645 GSSDYTNT
-653 FKPFSIAKAELS
+653 FKPYSMAKAEIAVANTL
-665 FVRTIFNKA
+665 FRKA
-674 TVKIGADAGFN
+674 TFKFEADAGLTFGN
-685 IGSDSVPFFD
+685 DSVPFFD
-695 FILGGYGYNK
+695 YILGGYGYNK

-711 FYGYDFLSIAGNSF
+711 FYGYDFLSISGNSF
-725 IKTDITLDYEI
+725 IKAGITLDYEVF
-736 LKKNHINF
+736 KKNHVNF

-761 VSMPKYT
+761 VSMPKYS
-768 GYALGYGLETIIG
+768 GYAVGYGLETIIG
-781 PIEIKQSWSPQMSK
+781 PIEIKQSWSPEMSK

>member
-1 MEYQKPKKLST
+1 MRPK
-12 FTKPTSTIFM
+12 
-22 RLNQLSISNTRS
+22 QLSILNKQS
-34 KGFFSNPKKGAS
+34 KFSFPMTIGNY
-46 WFALFW
+46 WTVALA
-52 QEKTTFFLS
+52 L
-61 QFSIS
+61 IS
-66 IWGVTQLVFI
+66 ILVFNPQN
-76 ITFLFSQQSFSQEIK
+76 TFSQEIK
-91 TDSVKRPKIGLV
+91 KDSVKRPKIGLV

-128 DYIGGTSMG
+128 DFIGGTSMG

-152 IDSIFKKTNFDD
+152 IDSIFKKTNFDE

-183 ELYAIVLPFSNFRV
+183 ELYAIVLPFSNFKV

-208 NYNLLSSLTRNVRHV
+208 NYNLLSSLTRNVRHI

-277 VDGGVVNNYPIKEVR
+277 VDGGVVNNYPIQEVR

-331 KMKKKIK
+331 KMKSKIK
-338 NTDVYIKPDIRD
+338 DTDVYIKPDIRD
-350 YGVIS
+350 FGVIS

-377 KTLVNEDNYYK
+377 KSLVNEDNFYK
-388 KPKLKIATDTLKI
+388 KPKLKLATDTI
-401 EKINSD
+401 EIKKINSEL
-407 PLDNYTREYIRGKL
+407 LDNYTKEYIRGKL

-454 QPNGEKD
+454 QPDGKQD
-461 DLDLVLQE
+461 DLDLVLKE
-469 NPTQTF
+469 NPTQTY

-483 GLYKSAVLLN
+483 GLYKSGILLN

-499 FLKNDVTSLDIILGD
+499 FLKNDVTSLDVILGD

-519 FNYYVENGFNISF
+519 LNYYVENGFNISF

-545 TTSLSGL
+545 TTSISNL
-552 IPENQNLNLINVDF
+552 ETQNPNVNLINVDF
-566 MDLSNQAY
+566 LDLTNQAY

-594 KINSPTLSNA
+594 KINSPTLSNN
-604 ENIIDKSNYFSAF
+604 ENIIDKSNYMSVFG
-617 AYLKYD
+617 YLKYD
-623 SFDDKYYPSSGLY
+623 SFDNKSFPHSGLY
-636 FSTDLQTYL
+636 FSSDLQTYL

-653 FKPFSIAKAELS
+653 FKPFSIAKAEVAFAKTL
-665 FVRTIFNKA
+665 FRRA

-685 IGSDSVPFFD
+685 IGSDSVPFFN
-695 FILGGYGYNK
+695 FILGGYGYSK

-711 FYGYDFLSIAGNSF
+711 FYGYDFLSIAGNSY
-725 IKTDITLDYEI
+725 IKSTITLDYEI
-736 LKKNHINF
+736 FKKNHVNF
-744 SANFANLGDD
+744 SANYANLGDD
-754 IFSTVDW
+754 IFGTVDW
-761 VSMPKYT
+761 ISMPKYS
-768 GYALGYGLETIIG
+768 GYAVGYGLETIIG
-781 PIEIKQSWSPQMSK
+781 PIEIKQSWSPEMSK
-795 SFTWFSIGFMF
+795 SFTWFSIGFLF

>member
-1 MEYQKPKKLST
+1 
-12 FTKPTSTIFM
+12 M
-22 RLNQLSISNTRS
+22 RLFQSSIPNKR
-34 KGFFSNPKKGAS
+34 FFSVSKKGAS
-46 WFALFW
+46 IVSAFFQEKKSLSQLSNAISSVQMLLFALV
-52 QEKTTFFLS
+52 FFNVHL
-61 QFSIS
+61 
-66 IWGVTQLVFI
+66 T
-76 ITFLFSQQSFSQEIK
+76 FSQEIK
-91 TDSVKRPKIGLV
+91 KDSVKRPKIGLV

-137 SVIGGLYASG
+137 SIIGGLYASG

-152 IDSIFKKTNFDD
+152 IDSIFKQTNFDD

-271 IDGNLL
+271 IDGKLL

-292 NLGADIIIGVDVQDD
+292 DLGADIIIGVDVQDD

-331 KMKKKIK
+331 KMKSKVKD
-338 NTDVYIKPDIRD
+338 TDVYIKPDIRD

-364 KGEEAAFAVYEKI
+364 KGEEAAFAVYEKL
-377 KTLVNEDNYYK
+377 KTLSNETTFYK
-388 KPKLKIATDTLKI
+388 KPKLKISNDTITIK
-401 EKINSD
+401 KINSD
-407 PLDNYTREYIRGKL
+407 PLNNYTREYIRGKL

-429 TYDDL
+429 TYNDL
-434 KTGINNLNATQNF
+434 KAGMNNLDATQNF
-447 STISYCL
+447 SAISYRL
-454 QPNGEKD
+454 EPNGNDD
-461 DLDLVLQE
+461 DLDLVLRE
-469 NPTQTF
+469 NPTHTY

-483 GLYKSAVLLN
+483 GLYKSAILLN

-519 FNYYVENGFNISF
+519 LNYYVENGFNISF

-545 TTSLSGL
+545 TNSFRSLISETPTG
-552 IPENQNLNLINVDF
+552 NLINVDF
-566 MDLSNQAY
+566 LDLTNQAY

-594 KINSPTLSNA
+594 KINSPTLSNSD
-604 ENIIDKSNYFSAF
+604 NIIEKSSYFSVF
-617 AYLKYD
+617 GYLKYD
-623 SFDDKYYPSSGLY
+623 SFDKKTFPHSGLY
-636 FSTDLQTYL
+636 FSTDVQTYL
-645 ASSDYTNK
+645 ASSDYTKK
-653 FKPFSIAKAELS
+653 FKPFSTAKAEIAFANTL
-665 FVRTIFNKA
+665 FRKA
-674 TVKIGADAGFN
+674 TMKIEADAGFN

-695 FILGGYGYNK
+695 YIFGGYGYSK

-711 FYGYDFLSIAGNSF
+711 FYGYDFLSISGNSY
-725 IKTDITLDYEI
+725 IKTAITLDYEI
-736 LKKNHINF
+736 FKKNHINL
-744 SANFANLGDD
+744 SANYANLGDD
-754 IFSTVDW
+754 IFTTVDW
-761 VSMPKYT
+761 ISMPKYT
-768 GYALGYGLETIIG
+768 GYAMGYGLETIIG
-781 PIEIKQSWSPQMSK
+781 PIEVKHSWSPEMSK
-795 SFTWFSIGFMF
+795 SYTWFSIGFLF

>member
-1 MEYQKPKKLST
+1 
-12 FTKPTSTIFM
+12 M
-22 RLNQLSISNTRS
+22 RLNKLLISKNQSI
-34 KGFFSNPKKGAS
+34 GFSPVPRTIGAILGT
-46 WFALFW
+46 ALLFF
-52 QEKTTFFLS
+52 FFL
-61 QFSIS
+61 F
-66 IWGVTQLVFI
+66 FPEN
-76 ITFLFSQQSFSQEIK
+76 SFSQEVK
-91 TDSVKRPKIGLV
+91 QDSVKRPKIGLV

-152 IDSIFKKTNFDD
+152 IDSIFKRTNFDE

-320 LVQITNLQSID
+320 LVQITNLQSIE
-331 KMKKKIK
+331 KMKSKIK
-338 NTDVYIKPDIRD
+338 DTDVYIKPDIRD

-377 KTLVNEDNYYK
+377 KSLVDEENFYK
-388 KPKLKIATDTLKI
+388 KPKLKIASDTLEIK
-401 EKINSD
+401 KINSD
-407 PLDNYTREYIRGKL
+407 QLDNYTKEYIRGKL

-454 QPNGEKD
+454 QPDGDQD
-461 DLDLVLQE
+461 DLDLVLKE

-499 FLKNDVTSLDIILGD
+499 FLKNDVTSMDIILGD

-519 FNYYVENGFNISF
+519 LNYYVENGFNISF

-552 IPENQNLNLINVDF
+552 VSENPNINLINVDF
-566 MDLSNQAY
+566 LDLSNQAY

-594 KINSPTLSNA
+594 KINSPTLSNT
-604 ENIIDKSNYFSAF
+604 ENIIDKSSYISAF

-623 SFDDKYYPSSGLY
+623 SFDSKSFPRSGLF

-653 FKPFSIAKAELS
+653 FTPFSIAKAEIA
-665 FVRTIFNKA
+665 FAKTVFRKA
-674 TVKIGADAGFN
+674 TVKIGTDAGFN

-695 FILGGYGYNK
+695 FILGGFGYNK

-736 LKKNHINF
+736 IKKNHVNF
-744 SANFANLGDD
+744 SANFANLGND
-754 IFSTVDW
+754 IFTTVDW
-761 VSMPKYT
+761 ISMPKYS
-768 GYALGYGLETIIG
+768 GYAVGYGLETIIG
-781 PIEIKQSWSPQMSK
+781 PIEVKQSWSPQMAK

>member
-1 MEYQKPKKLST
+1 FLVIILL
-12 FTKPTSTIFM
+12 F
-22 RLNQLSISNTRS
+22 NTQ
-34 KGFFSNPKKGAS
+34 N
-46 WFALFW
+46 
-52 QEKTTFFLS
+52 
-61 QFSIS
+61 
-66 IWGVTQLVFI
+66 
-76 ITFLFSQQSFSQEIK
+76 SFSQEQK
-91 TDSVKRPKIGLV
+91 QDSVKRPKIGLV

-137 SVIGGLYASG
+137 AVIGGLYASG
-147 YNASQ
+147 YNATQ
-152 IDSIFKKTNFDD
+152 IDSIFKQTNFDE

-208 NYNLLSSLTRNVRHV
+208 NYNLLSSLTRNVRHI

-236 GTNIETGEEVLL
+236 ATNIETGEEVLL

-259 SAAFPSLFTPVE
+259 SSAFPSLFTPVE

-307 LMKRKNLKNATRI
+307 LLKRKNLKNATRI

-331 KMKKKIK
+331 KMKSKIK
-338 NTDVYIKPDIRD
+338 DTDVYVKPDIRD
-350 YGVIS
+350 FGVIS

-364 KGEEAAFAVYEKI
+364 KGEEATFAVYEKI
-377 KTLVNEDNYYK
+377 KSLVTEDNFYK
-388 KPKLKIATDTLKI
+388 KPKLKVSSDTIQIK
-401 EKINSD
+401 KINSEK
-407 PLDNYTREYIRGKL
+407 LDNYTKEYINGKL

-429 TYDDL
+429 TYGDL

-454 QPNGEKD
+454 QPDGKQD
-461 DLDLVLQE
+461 DLDLVLKE
-469 NPTQTF
+469 NPTQTY

-483 GLYKSAVLLN
+483 GLYKSAILLN

-499 FLKNDVTSLDIILGD
+499 FLKNDITSLDIILGD

-519 FNYYVENGFNISF
+519 LNYYIENGFNISF

-545 TTSLSGL
+545 TSSIG
-552 IPENQNLNLINVDF
+552 NLTTPSPGINLINVDF
-566 MDLSNQAY
+566 MDVSNQAY

-594 KINSPTLSNA
+594 KINSPTLSNTG
-604 ENIIDKSNYFSAF
+604 NIIDKSSYFSAF
-617 AYLKYD
+617 GYLKYD
-623 SFDDKYYPSSGLY
+623 SFDSKSFPHSGLF
-636 FSTDLQTYL
+636 FSTDVQTYL
-645 ASSDYTNK
+645 GSSDYTRT
-653 FKPFSIAKAELS
+653 FKPYSMAKAEVAIANTL
-665 FVRTIFNKA
+665 FRRA
-674 TVKIGADAGFN
+674 TFKFEADAGLTFGN
-685 IGSDSVPFFD
+685 DSVPFFD
-695 FILGGYGYNK
+695 YILGGYGYNK

-711 FYGYDFLSIAGNSF
+711 FYGYDFLSISGNSF
-725 IKTDITLDYEI
+725 IKAGITFDYEI
-736 LKKNHINF
+736 FK
-744 SANFANLGDD
+744 
-754 IFSTVDW
+754 
-761 VSMPKYT
+761 
-768 GYALGYGLETIIG
+768 
-781 PIEIKQSWSPQMSK
+781 
-795 SFTWFSIGFMF
+795 

>member
-1 MEYQKPKKLST
+1 MC
-12 FTKPTSTIFM
+12 
-22 RLNQLSISNTRS
+22 LNQLSNSNIRPKELSLFSKISTS
-34 KGFFSNPKKGAS
+34 VKI
-46 WFALFW
+46 
-52 QEKTTFFLS
+52 KTVWYFVPL
-61 QFSIS
+61 
-66 IWGVTQLVFI
+66 L
-76 ITFLFSQQSFSQEIK
+76 FLFILLLPERALAQDIK
-91 TDSVKRPKIGLV
+91 QDSVKRPKIGLV

-152 IDSIFKKTNFDD
+152 IDSIFKRTNFDE

-183 ELYAIVLPFSNFRV
+183 ELYAITLPFSNFKI

-236 GTNIETGEEVLL
+236 ATNIETGEEVLL

-307 LMKRKNLKNATRI
+307 LLKRKNLKNATRI
-320 LVQITNLQSID
+320 LVQITNLQSIE
-331 KMKKKIK
+331 KMKSKVKD
-338 NTDVYIKPDIRD
+338 TDIYIKPDIRD
-350 YGVIS
+350 FGVIS
-355 FDKGEEIIR
+355 FDRGEEIIR
-364 KGEEAAFAVYEKI
+364 KGEEATFAVYEKI
-377 KTLVNEDNYYK
+377 KSLVNEDNFYK
-388 KPKLKIATDTLKI
+388 KPKLKISSDTLEI
-401 EKINSD
+401 NKINSD
-407 PLDNYTREYIRGKL
+407 KLDNYTKEYINGKL

-429 TYDDL
+429 TYADL
-434 KTGINNLNATQNF
+434 KTGINNLDATQNF

-454 QPNGEKD
+454 EPDGDKD
-461 DLDLVLQE
+461 NLDLVLKE
-469 NPTQTF
+469 NPTQTY

-483 GLYKSAVLLN
+483 GLYKSAILLN

-519 FNYYVENGFNISF
+519 FNYYIENGFNISF

-545 TTSLSGL
+545 TTSFSSLLEGNPSV
-552 IPENQNLNLINVDF
+552 NLINVDF
-566 MDLSNQAY
+566 FDITNQAY

-594 KINSPTLSNA
+594 KIDSPTLSN
-604 ENIIDKSNYFSAF
+604 EVNTIEKSNYFSVF
-617 AYLKYD
+617 GYLKYD
-623 SFDDKYYPSSGLY
+623 SFDNKSFPHSGLY
-636 FSTDLQTYL
+636 FSSDVQTYL
-645 ASSDYTNK
+645 ASSDFTHN
-653 FKPFSIAKAELS
+653 FKPFSTAKVEVGFAKTL
-665 FVRTIFNKA
+665 FRRA

-695 FILGGYGYNK
+695 YIFGGYGYNK

-711 FYGYDFLSIAGNSF
+711 FYGYDFLSIAGNSY

-736 LKKNHINF
+736 FKKNHVNF

-761 VSMPKYT
+761 ISMPSYT

-781 PIEIKQSWSPQMSK
+781 PIEIKQSWSPEMSK
-795 SFTWFSIGFMF
+795 SYTWFSIGFLF

>member
-1 MEYQKPKKLST
+1 M
-12 FTKPTSTIFM
+12 TISSW
-22 RLNQLSISNTRS
+22 SIT
-34 KGFFSNPKKGAS
+34 
-46 WFALFW
+46 ALLILLLCTP
-52 QEKTTFFLS
+52 EK
-61 QFSIS
+61 
-66 IWGVTQLVFI
+66 
-76 ITFLFSQQSFSQEIK
+76 SFSQDK
-91 TDSVKRPKIGLV
+91 KQDSIKRPKIGLV

-137 SVIGGLYASG
+137 SIIGGLYASG

-152 IDSIFKKTNFDD
+152 IDSIFKRTNFDE

-183 ELYAIVLPFSNFRV
+183 ELYALVLPFSNFKV

-223 RDFNKLPTPFLCI
+223 RDFNQLPTPFLCI

-271 IDGNLL
+271 IDGKLL

-307 LMKRKNLKNATRI
+307 LLNRKSLKNATRI

-331 KMKKKIK
+331 KMKSKIK
-338 NTDVYIKPDIRD
+338 DTDIYIKPDIRD

-377 KTLVNEDNYYK
+377 KTLAKEDNYYK
-388 KPKLKIATDTLKI
+388 KPKLKISTDTLEI
-401 EKINSD
+401 QKINSD
-407 PLDNYTREYIRGKL
+407 KLDNYTKEYIRGKL

-429 TYDDL
+429 TYKDL
-434 KTGINNLNATQNF
+434 KAGINNLNATQNF
-447 STISYCL
+447 SAISYCL
-454 QPNGEKD
+454 EPDEKGD
-461 DLDLVLQE
+461 DLNLVLQE

-499 FLKNDVTSLDIILGD
+499 FLKNDITSLDIILGD

-545 TTSLSGL
+545 TTSISNLTL
-552 IPENQNLNLINVDF
+552 QNPNVNLINVDF
-566 MDLSNQAY
+566 MDISNQAY

-585 GGGLEYKYL
+585 GGGVEYKYL
-594 KINSPTLSNA
+594 KINSPTLANA
-604 ENIIDKSNYFSAF
+604 ENIIDKSNYFSLF
-617 AYLKYD
+617 GYLKYD
-623 SFDDKYYPSSGLY
+623 SFDNKSFPHSGLY
-636 FSTDLQTYL
+636 FSSDLQTYL
-645 ASSDYTNK
+645 ASSDYTKN
-653 FKPFSIAKAELS
+653 FKPFSIAKAEIAFAKTL
-665 FVRTIFNKA
+665 FKRATI
-674 TVKIGADAGFN
+674 KIGADAGFN

-725 IKTDITLDYEI
+725 IKSQITLDYE
-736 LKKNHINF
+736 LFKKNHVNF

-754 IFSTVDW
+754 IFTTVDW
-761 VSMPKYT
+761 ISMPKYS
-768 GYALGYGLETIIG
+768 GYAVGYGLETIIG
-781 PIEIKQSWSPQMSK
+781 PIEVKQSWSPETGK
-795 SFTWFSIGFMF
+795 SFTWFSIGFSF

>member
-1 MEYQKPKKLST
+1 
-12 FTKPTSTIFM
+12 M
-22 RLNQLSISNTRS
+22 RSFQLYISKNWF
-34 KGFFSNPKKGAS
+34 KGVSSRAFS
-46 WFALFW
+46 FVV
-52 QEKTTFFLS
+52 FL
-61 QFSIS
+61 
-66 IWGVTQLVFI
+66 L
-76 ITFLFSQQSFSQEIK
+76 FLFSQEAFSQEIK
-91 TDSVKRPKIGLV
+91 KDSVKRPKIGLV

-152 IDSIFKKTNFDD
+152 IDSIFKKTNFDE

-183 ELYAIVLPFSNFRV
+183 ELYAVVLPFSNFRI

-277 VDGGVVNNYPIKEVR
+277 VDGGVVNNYPIQEVR

-307 LMKRKNLKNATRI
+307 LLKRKNLKNATRI
-320 LVQITNLQSID
+320 LVQITNLQSIE
-331 KMKKKIK
+331 KMKSKVKD
-338 NTDVYIKPDIRD
+338 TDVYIKPDIRD
-350 YGVIS
+350 FGVIS
-355 FDKGEEIIR
+355 FDRGEEIIR
-364 KGEEAAFAVYEKI
+364 KGEEAAFAVYEKL
-377 KTLVNEDNYYK
+377 KTLTDENNFYK
-388 KPKLKIATDTLKI
+388 KPKLKVATDTLHI
-401 EKINSD
+401 QDINTD
-407 PLDNYTREYIRGKL
+407 KLENYTKEYIRGKL

-429 TYDDL
+429 TYDGL
-434 KTGINNLNATQNF
+434 KAGINNLNATQNF

-454 QPNGEKD
+454 QPNGDKD
-461 DLDLVLQE
+461 NLDLVLRE
-469 NPTQTF
+469 NPTQTY

-545 TTSLSGL
+545 TTSLSGVL
-552 IPENQNLNLINVDF
+552 KETPNVNLINVDF
-566 MDLSNQAY
+566 MDISNQAY

-594 KINSPTLSNA
+594 KINSPTLAN
-604 ENIIDKSNYFSAF
+604 EDNIIEKSNYFSAF

-623 SFDDKYYPSSGLY
+623 SLDEKYYPSSGLY
-636 FSTDLQTYL
+636 FSTDVQTYM
-645 ASSDYTNK
+645 ASSDYTK
-653 FKPFSIAKAELS
+653 QFKPFSIAKAEVS
-665 FVRTIFNKA
+665 IVRPLFRKA
-674 TVKIGADAGFN
+674 TIKFGADAGFN

-711 FYGYDFLSIAGNSF
+711 FYGYDFLSIAGNSY
-725 IKTDITLDYEI
+725 IKSDINIDYEI
-736 LKKNHINF
+736 FKKNHINV

-754 IFSTVDW
+754 IFSSVDW

-768 GYALGYGLETIIG
+768 GYAIGYGLETIIG
-781 PIEIKQSWSPQMSK
+781 PIEVKQSWSPEMSK
-795 SFTWFSIGFMF
+795 SFTWFSIGFQF

>member
-1 MEYQKPKKLST
+1 
-12 FTKPTSTIFM
+12 M
-22 RLNQLSISNTRS
+22 RLTKISKSNTYF
-34 KGFFSNPKKGAS
+34 KGIS
-46 WFALFW
+46 
-52 QEKTTFFLS
+52 
-61 QFSIS
+61 SIS
-66 IWGVTQLVFI
+66 ITIGNIWCTVFSI
-76 ITFLFSQQSFSQEIK
+76 FICLLLLLPQKSFSQEAK
-91 TDSVKRPKIGLV
+91 QDSVKRPKIGLV

-152 IDSIFKKTNFDD
+152 IDSIFKKTNFDE

-208 NYNLLSSLTRNVRHV
+208 NYNLLSSLTRNVRHI

-277 VDGGVVNNYPIKEVR
+277 VDGGVVNNYPIQEVR

-331 KMKKKIK
+331 KMKNKIK
-338 NTDVYIKPDIRD
+338 DTDVYIKPDIRD

-377 KTLVNEDNYYK
+377 KSLVNEDNFYK
-388 KPKLKIATDTLKI
+388 KPKLKVATDTLRI
-401 EKINSD
+401 EKINTD
-407 PLDNYTREYIRGKL
+407 RLDNYTKEYIRGKL

-454 QPNGEKD
+454 QPDGKKD
-461 DLDLVLQE
+461 DLDLVLRE

-519 FNYYVENGFNISF
+519 FSYYVENGFNISF

-545 TTSLSGL
+545 TTSLSNL
-552 IPENQNLNLINVDF
+552 VSENPNVNLINVDF

-594 KINSPTLSNA
+594 KINSPTLINE

-623 SFDDKYYPSSGLY
+623 SLDDKYYPSSGLY
-636 FSTDLQTYL
+636 FSTDLQTFL

-653 FKPFSIAKAELS
+653 FKPFSIAKAELG
-665 FVRTIFNKA
+665 FVKTVFNRATIKL
-674 TVKIGADAGFN
+674 GADAGFN
-685 IGSDSVPFFD
+685 IGSDSIPYFD

-725 IKTDITLDYEI
+725 IKADITLDYEF
-736 LKKNHINF
+736 LKKNHINL

-754 IFSTVDW
+754 IFTSVDW

-781 PIEIKQSWSPQMSK
+781 PIEIKQSWSPEISK
-795 SFTWFSIGFMF
+795 SFTWFSIGFLF

>member
-1 MEYQKPKKLST
+1 
-12 FTKPTSTIFM
+12 M
-22 RLNQLSISNTRS
+22 RPIQLSISNTRS
-34 KGFFSNPKKGAS
+34 KGFFSNTKKGAS
-46 WFALFW
+46 WVALFW
-52 QEKTTFFLS
+52 QEKITFCLS

-66 IWGVTQLVFI
+66 ICGVALVFF
-76 ITFLFSQQSFSQEIK
+76 TLLVLLPEKTFSQEIK
-91 TDSVKRPKIGLV
+91 KDSIKRPKIGLV

-183 ELYAIVLPFSNFRV
+183 ELYAIVLPFSKFRV

-331 KMKKKIK
+331 KMKNKIK
-338 NTDVYIKPDIRD
+338 DTDVYIKPDIRD

-377 KTLVNEDNYYK
+377 KSLVNEDNFYK
-388 KPKLKIATDTLKI
+388 KPRLKVASDTLQI
-401 EKINSD
+401 EKINTAQ
-407 PLDNYTREYIRGKL
+407 LDNYTKEYIRGKL
-421 RFKPGSTI
+421 RFKNGSTI

-454 QPNGEKD
+454 EPDGQKD
-461 DLDLVLQE
+461 DLDLVLKE

-519 FNYYVENGFNISF
+519 LNYYVENGFNISF

-552 IPENQNLNLINVDF
+552 LAETQNLNLINVDF
-566 MDLSNQAY
+566 MDLNNQAY

-636 FSTDLQTYL
+636 FSTDVQTYM

-653 FKPFSIAKAELS
+653 FKPFSIAKAEIALVKT
-665 FVRTIFNKA
+665 FFRKA
-674 TVKIGADAGFN
+674 TIKIGADAGFN

-725 IKTDITLDYEI
+725 IKSDITIDYEI
-736 LKKNHINF
+736 LKKNHINI

-754 IFSTVDW
+754 IFSSVDW

-781 PIEIKQSWSPQMSK
+781 PIEIKQSWSPELSK

>member
-1 MEYQKPKKLST
+1 
-12 FTKPTSTIFM
+12 M
-22 RLNQLSISNTRS
+22 RPNQLSISNTRS

-46 WFALFW
+46 WVALFW

-61 QFSIS
+61 QFSIP
-66 IWGVTQLVFI
+66 IWGVTLVFFA
-76 ITFLFSQQSFSQEIK
+76 FLLLTPEKTFSQEIK
-91 TDSVKRPKIGLV
+91 KDSVKRPKIGLV

-152 IDSIFKKTNFDD
+152 IDSIFKKTNFDE

-183 ELYAIVLPFSNFRV
+183 ELYAIVLPFSKFRV

-331 KMKKKIK
+331 KMKSKIK
-338 NTDVYIKPDIRD
+338 DTDVYIKPDIRD

-377 KTLVNEDNYYK
+377 KSLVNEDNFYK
-388 KPKLKIATDTLKI
+388 KPKLKVVSDTLEI
-401 EKINSD
+401 EKINTAQ
-407 PLDNYTREYIRGKL
+407 LDNYTKEYIRGKL

-454 QPNGEKD
+454 EPDGQKD
-461 DLDLVLQE
+461 DLDLVLKE

-519 FNYYVENGFNISF
+519 LNYYVENGFNISF

-545 TTSLSGL
+545 TNSLGGL
-552 IPENQNLNLINVDF
+552 LSENQNLNLINVDF
-566 MDLSNQAY
+566 MDLNNQAY

-594 KINSPTLSNA
+594 KINSPTLSNT

-636 FSTDLQTYL
+636 FSTDLQTYM

-653 FKPFSIAKAELS
+653 FKPFSIAKAEIALVKT
-665 FVRTIFNKA
+665 FFRKA
-674 TVKIGADAGFN
+674 TIKIGADAGFN

-725 IKTDITLDYEI
+725 IKSDITIDYEI
-736 LKKNHINF
+736 LKKNHINI

-754 IFSTVDW
+754 IFSSVDW
-761 VSMPKYT
+761 VSMPKYS

-781 PIEIKQSWSPQMSK
+781 PIEIKQSWSPELSK

>member
-1 MEYQKPKKLST
+1 
-12 FTKPTSTIFM
+12 M
-22 RLNQLSISNTRS
+22 RQIQLSISNTRS
-34 KGFFSNPKKGAS
+34 KGFSSVPTIIGSFWSIII
-46 WFALFW
+46 FLTLLFN
-52 QEKTTFFLS
+52 S
-61 QFSIS
+61 QN
-66 IWGVTQLVFI
+66 
-76 ITFLFSQQSFSQEIK
+76 SFSQEQK
-91 TDSVKRPKIGLV
+91 QDSVKRPKIGLV

-137 SVIGGLYASG
+137 AVIGGLYASG
-147 YNASQ
+147 YNGSQ
-152 IDSIFKKTNFDD
+152 IDSIFKQTNFDE

-236 GTNIETGEEVLL
+236 ATNIETGEEVLL

-259 SAAFPSLFTPVE
+259 SSAFPSLFTPVE

-307 LMKRKNLKNATRI
+307 LLKRKNLKNATRI

-331 KMKKKIK
+331 KMKSKIK
-338 NTDVYIKPDIRD
+338 DTDIYVKPDIRD
-350 YGVIS
+350 FGVIS

-364 KGEEAAFAVYEKI
+364 KGEEATFAVYEKI
-377 KTLVNEDNYYK
+377 KSLVTEDNFYK
-388 KPKLKIATDTLKI
+388 KPKLKVATDTI
-401 EKINSD
+401 EIQKINSD
-407 PLDNYTREYIRGKL
+407 KLDNYTKEYINGKL

-429 TYDDL
+429 TYEDL

-454 QPNGEKD
+454 QPNGKQD
-461 DLDLVLQE
+461 DLDLVLKE
-469 NPTQTF
+469 NPTQTY

-483 GLYKSAVLLN
+483 GLYKSGILLN

-519 FNYYVENGFNISF
+519 LNYYVENGFNISF

-545 TTSLSGL
+545 TTSISNLSTA
-552 IPENQNLNLINVDF
+552 PNVNLINVDF
-566 MDLSNQAY
+566 LDLTNQAY

-585 GGGLEYKYL
+585 GGGFEYKYL
-594 KINSPTLSNA
+594 KIDSPTLSNA
-604 ENIIDKSNYFSAF
+604 ENIIDKSNYLSVFG
-617 AYLKYD
+617 YLKYD
-623 SFDDKYYPSSGLY
+623 SFDSKSFPNSGLY
-636 FSTDLQTYL
+636 FSSDLQTYL
-645 ASSDYTNK
+645 ASSDYTNQ
-653 FKPFSIAKAELS
+653 FKPFSIAKAEVAFAKTL
-665 FVRTIFNKA
+665 FRKA

-705 INNFNY
+705 VNNFNY
-711 FYGYDFLSIAGNSF
+711 FYGYDFLSIAGNSY
-725 IKTDITLDYEI
+725 IKSDITLDYEI
-736 LKKNHINF
+736 FKKNHVNF
-744 SANFANLGDD
+744 SANFANLGND
-754 IFSTVDW
+754 IFTTVDW
-761 VSMPKYT
+761 ISMPKYS

-781 PIEIKQSWSPQMSK
+781 PIEVKQSWSPEMSK
-795 SFTWFSIGFMF
+795 SFTWFSIGFQF

>member
-1 MEYQKPKKLST
+1 M
-12 FTKPTSTIFM
+12 TI
-22 RLNQLSISNTRS
+22 S
-34 KGFFSNPKKGAS
+34 S
-46 WFALFW
+46 W
-52 QEKTTFFLS
+52 S
-61 QFSIS
+61 
-66 IWGVTQLVFI
+66 I
-76 ITFLFSQQSFSQEIK
+76 ITLLILLLCIPEKSFSQDK
-91 TDSVKRPKIGLV
+91 KQDSIKRPKIGLV

-137 SVIGGLYASG
+137 SIIGGLYASG

-152 IDSIFKKTNFDD
+152 IDSIFKRTNFDE

-183 ELYAIVLPFSNFRV
+183 ELYALVLPFSNFKV

-223 RDFNKLPTPFLCI
+223 RDFNQLPTPFLCI

-271 IDGNLL
+271 IDGKLL

-307 LMKRKNLKNATRI
+307 LLNRKSLKNATRI

-331 KMKKKIK
+331 KMKSKIK
-338 NTDVYIKPDIRD
+338 DTDIYIKPDIRD

-377 KTLVNEDNYYK
+377 KTLAKEDNYYK
-388 KPKLKIATDTLKI
+388 KPKLKISTDTLEI
-401 EKINSD
+401 QKINSD
-407 PLDNYTREYIRGKL
+407 KLDNYTKEYIRGKL

-434 KTGINNLNATQNF
+434 KAGINNLNGTQNF
-447 STISYCL
+447 SAISYCL
-454 QPNGEKD
+454 EPDEKGD
-461 DLDLVLQE
+461 DLNLVLQE

-499 FLKNDVTSLDIILGD
+499 FLKNDITSLDIILGD

-545 TTSLSGL
+545 TTSISNLTL
-552 IPENQNLNLINVDF
+552 QNPNVNLINVDF
-566 MDLSNQAY
+566 MDISNQAY

-594 KINSPTLSNA
+594 KINSPTLANA
-604 ENIIDKSNYFSAF
+604 ENIIDKSNYFSF
-617 AYLKYD
+617 FGYLKYD
-623 SFDDKYYPSSGLY
+623 SFDNKSFPHSGLY
-636 FSTDLQTYL
+636 FSSDLQTYL
-645 ASSDYTNK
+645 ASSDYTKN
-653 FKPFSIAKAELS
+653 FKPFSIAKAEIAFAKTL
-665 FVRTIFNKA
+665 FKRATI
-674 TVKIGADAGFN
+674 KIGADAGFN

-725 IKTDITLDYEI
+725 IKSQITLDYE
-736 LKKNHINF
+736 LFKKNHVNF
-744 SANFANLGDD
+744 TANFANLGDD
-754 IFSTVDW
+754 IFTTVDW
-761 VSMPKYT
+761 ISMPKYS
-768 GYALGYGLETIIG
+768 GYAVGYGLETIIG
-781 PIEIKQSWSPQMSK
+781 PIEVKQSWSPETGK
-795 SFTWFSIGFMF
+795 SFTWFSIGFSF

>member
-1 MEYQKPKKLST
+1 MRIDQLPHEN
-12 FTKPTSTIFM
+12 TI
-22 RLNQLSISNTRS
+22 S
-34 KGFFSNPKKGAS
+34 KSFFSSLEKELSKV
-46 WFALFW
+46 ALFF
-52 QEKTTFFLS
+52 QKGKTLCIL
-61 QFSIS
+61 QFS
-66 IWGVTQLVFI
+66 
-76 ITFLFSQQSFSQEIK
+76 FSVCSATVLIFAVLLLNPQKTFSQEQK
-91 TDSVKRPKIGLV
+91 KDSLKRPKIGLV

-137 SVIGGLYASG
+137 SIIGGLYASG

-152 IDSIFKKTNFDD
+152 IDSIFKKTNFDE

-183 ELYAIVLPFSNFRV
+183 ELYAIALPFSNFRI

-208 NYNLLSSLTRNVRHV
+208 NYNLLSGLTRNVRHV
-223 RDFNKLPTPFLCI
+223 RDFNQLPTPFLCI

-259 SAAFPSLFTPVE
+259 SSAFPSLFTPIE

-307 LMKRKNLKNATRI
+307 LMNRKNLKNATKI

-331 KMKKKIK
+331 KMKNKIK
-338 NTDVYIKPDIRD
+338 DTDVYIKPDIRD

-364 KGEEAAFAVYEKI
+364 KGEEAAFAVYERI
-377 KTLVNEDNYYK
+377 KSLTDEAHFYK
-388 KPKLKIATDTLKI
+388 KPKLKIASDTLQI
-401 EKINSD
+401 NQINSEN
-407 PLDNYTREYIRGKL
+407 LENYTKEYIRGKL

-429 TYDDL
+429 TYNDL

-454 QPNGEKD
+454 QPDGQQD
-461 DLDLVLQE
+461 DLDIVLKE

-483 GLYKSAVLLN
+483 GLYKSGILLN

-499 FLKNDVTSLDIILGD
+499 FLKNDVTSLDVILGD

-519 FNYYVENGFNISF
+519 FNYYIENGFNISF
-532 GFRSR
+532 GFQSR

-545 TTSLSGL
+545 TTSINTLTA
-552 IPENQNLNLINVDF
+552 QNPNVNLINVDF
-566 MDLSNQAY
+566 LDITNQAY

-585 GGGLEYKYL
+585 GGGFEYKYL
-594 KINSPTLSNA
+594 KIDSPTLTNTVNTI
-604 ENIIDKSNYFSAF
+604 EKSSYLSLFG
-617 AYLKYD
+617 YLKYD
-623 SFDDKYYPSSGLY
+623 SFDSKSFPRSGLY

-645 ASSDYTNK
+645 ASSDYTQQ
-653 FKPFSIAKAELS
+653 FKPFSIAKAEIA
-665 FVRTIFNKA
+665 FVKTFFRKA
-674 TVKIGADAGFN
+674 TFKIDADAGFN

-695 FILGGYGYNK
+695 FILGGYGYSK

-725 IKTDITLDYEI
+725 IKTGLTLDYEI
-736 LKKNHINF
+736 FKKNHVNL
-744 SANFANLGDD
+744 SANFANLGND
-754 IFSTVDW
+754 IFTKVDW
-761 VSMPKYT
+761 ISMPKYT
-768 GYALGYGLETIIG
+768 GYAVGYGLETIIG
-781 PIEIKQSWSPQMSK
+781 PIEIKQSWSPEMSK
-795 SFTWFSIGFMF
+795 SFTWFSIGFLF